1 MRDNELPVASEE
13 ISIGSGEYNF
23 TKKDLRK
30 ISDIIRQE
38 AGIVLSDA
46 KASLVYSRL
55 SKRIRKLGLSSF
67 SEYCDLVESHNN
79 QIEKKELVA
88 ALTTNVT
95 GFFRESHHFDYLREK
110 VLPTLIARAK
120 SGEQIRMWSAACS
133 SGQEPYSMALTL
145 LQEMPDANRYDIRIL
160 ATDIDANILSIA
172 GYGIYDESL
181 IFPVPEKLRNKWF
194 KLVDADEKRF
204 QVADEVRQ
212 LVAFRQLNLI
222 GNWPIKK
229 KMQVIFCRNVVIY
242 FDNETQ
248 ERLWSRFMDVLD
260 HDGALYV
267 GHSERIT
274 GPASR
279 FVKNDG
285 ITSYRK
291 MVN

>member
-1 MRDNELPVASEE
+1 MTVEE

-23 TKKDLRK
+23 TKKDFRK
-30 ISDIIRQE
+30 ISEIIRHE

-46 KASLVYSRL
+46 KESLVYSRL

-67 SEYCDLVESHNN
+67 SEYCDLIESRDNKS
-79 QIEKKELVA
+79 ERRELVA

-95 GFFRESHHFDYLREK
+95 GFFRESHHFDYLKERI
-110 VLPTLIARAK
+110 LPSLIARAK
-120 SGEQIRMWSAACS
+120 AGEQIRMWSAACS

-172 GYGIYDESL
+172 EHGIYDESL
-181 IFPVPEKLRNKWF
+181 ILPVPERLRSKWF
-194 KLVDADEKRF
+194 RLVDADKKRF

-212 LVAFRQLNLI
+212 LVAFRQLNLV

-229 KMQVIFCRNVVIY
+229 KIQVIFCRNVVIY
-242 FDNETQ
+242 FDNDTQ
-248 ERLWSRFMDVLD
+248 EQLWSRFMDVLD
-260 HDGALYV
+260 KDGALYV

-274 GPASR
+274 GPAAQY
-279 FVKNDG
+279 VKSDG

-291 MVN
+291 MVK